1 MTVLT
6 TFCQTH
12 VQPDQQMTN
21 DDKMQMLKC
30 KQQVNNYKKE
40 NECHSN
46 KPV

>member
-21 DDKMQMLKC
+21 DDKMQVLKSI
-30 KQQVNNYKKE
+30 Q
-40 NECHSN
+40 
-46 KPV
+46 